1 MSTMDVVTF
10 RPPQGC
16 RGEDGPAFQG
26 NFRKGELRGIIHIN
40 KDNCVGCDTCRKFCP
55 VDAISGGLGAIHKIR
70 DDACVSCG
78 QCLSACPFGAIEQ
91 MSFVDDVIAALKDP
105 KKFVVAHPSPAV
117 RVALAEEFGGKPG
130 DLCTDQMLNALEK
143 AGFTVYDVNQTADQT
158 ILEEGTEFIKK
169 VRYWCLGERSP
180 EVNMMAHHPLPHFT
194 SCCPGWVRN
203 MEINFAS
210 AIPHVSTTKSPI
222 QMGGALGKTWAAK
235 HVWNKDPRDV
245 CIVSITPCTAKIFEA
260 SRPEFI
266 DAWKWNVEHNVI
278 PKDSPVFPDIDYSLT
293 TRDIAGVFRR
303 LGIEEGKD
311 QVKGVE
317 FLKSLPYVDSE
328 RIGVHGWSFGGHMTT
343 ALMLRYPEI
352 FKVGVAGGPVID
364 WGYYEVMYGER
375 YMDTPESNP
384 EGYKEC
390 NLKNLA
396 GQLEGHLLIIH
407 DDHDDTCVPQHTLSF
422 MKACVDA
429 RTYPD
434 LFIYPCHKH
443 NVAGRDRVHLHEK
456 ITRYFEQNL

>member
-245 CIVSITPCTAKIFEA
+245 EGNKVMVKERTKLGTPEGKQIVGFDEFVASVSSRLEQMQKDIFAKA
-260 SRPEFI
+260 KNRL
-266 DAWKWNVEHNVI
+266 EHNI
-278 PKDSPVFPDIDYSLT
+278 RTDITDPAEFKKYFAESN
-293 TRDIAGVFRR
+293 VW
-303 LGIEEGKD
+303 IEDNKQGK
-311 QVKGVE
+311 VAFVRGK
-317 FLKSLPYVDSE
+317 
-328 RIGVHGWSFGGHMTT
+328 WSG
-343 ALMLRYPEI
+343 
-352 FKVGVAGGPVID
+352 D
-364 WGYYEVMYGER
+364 
-375 YMDTPESNP
+375 PES
-384 EGYKEC
+384 ESILKE
-390 NLKNLA
+390 
-396 GQLEGHLLIIH
+396 
-407 DDHDDTCVPQHTLSF
+407 
-422 MKACVDA
+422 M
-429 RTYPD
+429 
-434 LFIYPCHKH
+434 
-443 NVAGRDRVHLHEK
+443 K
-456 ITRYFEQNL
+456 ITIRCIPFDQSGSEGICLLTGKPATIDVIYARSY

>member
-210 AIPHVSTTKSPI
+210 AIPHVSTTKMSASFLLLLVPLRFSKPAVLNSSTP
-222 QMGGALGKTWAAK
+222 GSGTLNTTLFRKTLLSSRISITASQLVTSLKSSA
-235 HVWNKDPRDV
+235 VS
-245 CIVSITPCTAKIFEA
+245 VSIRSRCLLRTKLNRPKNTP
-260 SRPEFI
+260 
-266 DAWKWNVEHNVI
+266 V
-278 PKDSPVFPDIDYSLT
+278 
-293 TRDIAGVFRR
+293 
-303 LGIEEGKD
+303 
-311 QVKGVE
+311 
-317 FLKSLPYVDSE
+317 
-328 RIGVHGWSFGGHMTT
+328 
-343 ALMLRYPEI
+343 
-352 FKVGVAGGPVID
+352 
-364 WGYYEVMYGER
+364 
-375 YMDTPESNP
+375 
-384 EGYKEC
+384 
-390 NLKNLA
+390 LA
-396 GQLEGHLLIIH
+396 RSSAA
-407 DDHDDTCVPQHTLSF
+407 P
-422 MKACVDA
+422 AA
-429 RTYPD
+429 
-434 LFIYPCHKH
+434 
-443 NVAGRDRVHLHEK
+443 
-456 ITRYFEQNL
+456 

>member
-194 SCCPGWVRN
+194 SCCPGWVRFVKSQFPAYIGN
-203 MEINFAS
+203 L
-210 AIPHVSTTKSPI
+210 STAKSPQ
-222 QMGGALGKTWAAK
+222 QMFGAVVKSYLADQLN
-235 HVWNKDPRDV
+235 VDPKKLFV
-245 CIVSITPCTAKIFEA
+245 VSIMPCTAKKMEA
-260 SRPEFI
+260 RREEFR
-266 DAWKWNVEHNVI
+266 DA
-278 PKDSPVFPDIDYSLT
+278 Y
-293 TRDIAGVFRR
+293 GV
-303 LGIEEGKD
+303 
-311 QVKGVE
+311 
-317 FLKSLPYVDSE
+317 PYVDL
-328 RIGVHGWSFGGHMTT
+328 VLTT
-343 ALMLRYPEI
+343 QEVVQMMKESGIRFQMLEKESPDLPYGMGSGAAEI
-352 FKVGVAGGPVID
+352 FGTSGGVAEAVVRHCLPDKSKNALREISILGLRGDAPIKETTVTIGDTELKLAVVNGLANARKLLKRIDEGEAFYHLIEVMTCQGGCVGGPGQPYGLKATKEKRGDGLHQSDNAAMFKRAERNPIVVRMMA
-364 WGYYEVMYGER
+364 EYGEER
-375 YMDTPESNP
+375 CHE
-384 EGYKEC
+384 
-390 NLKNLA
+390 
-396 GQLEGHLLIIH
+396 LLH
-407 DDHDDTCVPQHTLSF
+407 VSY
-422 MKACVDA
+422 
-429 RTYPD
+429 R
-434 LFIYPCHKH
+434 
-443 NVAGRDRVHLHEK
+443 GE
-456 ITRYFEQNL
+456 

>member
-169 VRYWCLGERSP
+169 VR
-180 EVNMMAHHPLPHFT
+180 
-194 SCCPGWVRN
+194 
-203 MEINFAS
+203 
-210 AIPHVSTTKSPI
+210 
-222 QMGGALGKTWAAK
+222 
-235 HVWNKDPRDV
+235 
-245 CIVSITPCTAKIFEA
+245 
-260 SRPEFI
+260 
-266 DAWKWNVEHNVI
+266 
-278 PKDSPVFPDIDYSLT
+278 
-293 TRDIAGVFRR
+293 
-303 LGIEEGKD
+303 
-311 QVKGVE
+311 
-317 FLKSLPYVDSE
+317 
-328 RIGVHGWSFGGHMTT
+328 
-343 ALMLRYPEI
+343 
-352 FKVGVAGGPVID
+352 
-364 WGYYEVMYGER
+364 
-375 YMDTPESNP
+375 
-384 EGYKEC
+384 
-390 NLKNLA
+390 
-396 GQLEGHLLIIH
+396 
-407 DDHDDTCVPQHTLSF
+407 
-422 MKACVDA
+422 
-429 RTYPD
+429 
-434 LFIYPCHKH
+434 
-443 NVAGRDRVHLHEK
+443 
-456 ITRYFEQNL
+456 